1 MSFQGK
7 TSPIKTE
14 SSTASSPPKSVISP
28 VVLKKPAQPAQPAHL
43 VIQDGVR
50 SDLLKA
56 IRDGELNF
64 TIITN
69 IKYLF

>member
-28 VVLKKPAQPAQPAHL
+28 VVLKKPAQPAHL